1 MILFSKNLV
10 IIKKQ
15 EEAMRG
21 LLNLIVKVT
30 VELQDR
36 LRAMYLMTSQRCHYL
51 FTMRDLS
58 VIFK

>member
-1 MILFSKNLV
+1 
-10 IIKKQ
+10 
-15 EEAMRG
+15 MRS

-58 VIFK
+58 VLFR